1 MVADLA
7 LAIVGIAIVLVGAWL
22 LVRSAVRMALS
33 FGLSRVLIGATV
45 VAFGTSAPEF
55 VVSLVAGL
63 QGSSGVA
70 VGNILGSNVANT
82 ALVLGI
88 AAVINPLNV
97 NRRLIR
103 WEIPVLFVATAA
115 MLLAGASGAIS
126 AIEGGLM
133 FLGLIAF
140 VVLSPFLF
148 PETGAE
154 AAEGA
159 GEAAGDGAGRS
170 GRALAIDGAL
180 LVAGIAALAL
190 GAQWSV
196 EGATGVAERLGVSDV
211 VIGVTVIAVGTSL
224 PEVVTSVVAAFKNE
238 HDIAVANVVGS
249 NIFNLFGVIGLTGL
263 VAEIEVDS
271 ALYAMEMPALALSA
285 IIFVPLVY
293 PRFRIGRGRGV
304 MLLALYAA
312 FMLAIVA
319 RA

>member
-1 MVADLA
+1 MALDLTFVV
-7 LAIVGIAIVLVGAWL
+7 VGLTVLIAGAWL
-22 LVRSAVRMALS
+22 TVRSASSLAAS

-126 AIEGGLM
+126 AIEGGMM

-180 LVAGIAALAL
+180 LVAGGREAGVTMHGG
-190 GAQWSV
+190 GAM
-196 EGATGVAERLGVSDV
+196 V
-211 VIGVTVIAVGTSL
+211 VIEG
-224 PEVVTSVVAAFKNE
+224 PAF
-238 HDIAVANVVGS
+238 S
-249 NIFNLFGVIGLTGL
+249 TR
-263 VAEIEVDS
+263 AES
-271 ALYAMEMPALALSA
+271 ALYRSWDAA
-285 IIFVPLVY
+285 IIGMTALPEAKLAREAELCYASICFVTDSSPE
-293 PRFRIGRGRGV
+293 
-304 MLLALYAA
+304 
-312 FMLAIVA
+312 
-319 RA
+319 

>member
-159 GEAAGDGAGRS
+159 GEAA
-170 GRALAIDGAL
+170 
-180 LVAGIAALAL
+180 
-190 GAQWSV
+190 
-196 EGATGVAERLGVSDV
+196 
-211 VIGVTVIAVGTSL
+211 
-224 PEVVTSVVAAFKNE
+224 
-238 HDIAVANVVGS
+238 
-249 NIFNLFGVIGLTGL
+249 
-263 VAEIEVDS
+263 
-271 ALYAMEMPALALSA
+271 
-285 IIFVPLVY
+285 
-293 PRFRIGRGRGV
+293 
-304 MLLALYAA
+304 
-312 FMLAIVA
+312 
-319 RA
+319 

>member
-115 MLLAGASGAIS
+115 MLLFSVSGAIS
-126 AIEGGLM
+126 ALEGGLM
-133 FLGLIAF
+133 FLGLIVF

-304 MLLALYAA
+304 MLLGLYVA
-312 FMLAIVA
+312 FMLAIVV

>member
-7 LAIVGIAIVLVGAWL
+7 LAIVGIAIVLAGAWL
-22 LVRSAVRMALS
+22 LVRSAVRIALS

-55 VVSLVAGL
+55 VVSLVAGV
-63 QGSSGVA
+63 QGASGVA

-103 WEIPVLFVATAA
+103 WEIPVLVAATAA

-159 GEAAGDGAGRS
+159 GEAASDGADRS

-180 LVAGIAALAL
+180 LAGGIGALAL

-196 EGATGVAERLGVSDV
+196 DGATGVAERLGVSDV

-249 NIFNLFGVIGLTGL
+249 NIFNLFGVIGLTGV
-263 VAEIEVDS
+263 VAGIEVDS
-271 ALYAMEMPALALSA
+271 ALYEMEMPALALSTL
-285 IIFVPLVY
+285 ILVPLAY
-293 PRFRIGRGRGV
+293 PRFRIGRARGV
-304 MLLALYAA
+304 MLLALYVA

>member
-133 FLGLIAF
+133 FLGLIVF